1 MYDSIII
8 GSGPAGITASLYMAR
23 AGLNVLI
30 ISKNQSALDK
40 AEKIENYYGFEM
52 PISGKE
58 LNENGI
64 KQAKRIG
71 VEFLEKEVISI
82 KYSENECYEVI
93 VANQGKD
100 EKYIAKTI
108 VLATGTNRNKPKIKG
123 IKEFEG
129 RGISY
134 CAICDAAFFRNK
146 DVGVLGNGDYAI
158 GEIEELLPIVKS
170 VTMLTNGLE
179 PIEYRSNNLNINT
192 KKIREFRGNNTIEEI
207 EFEDDSVEEISGIFI
222 AQGVATSVDFAKKLG
237 AMIENNYIVVN
248 ERMET
253 TVQNIYACGDCTGGL
268 LQISKAVYE
277 GTKAGVEIIKK
288 LKTNMIRNN

>member
-58 LNENGI
+58 LNKNGI
-64 KQAKRIG
+64 KQAKRVG
-71 VEFLEKEVISI
+71 AEFLEKEVISI

-100 EKYIAKTI
+100 ERYIAKTV

-123 IKEFEG
+123 IKEYEG
-129 RGISY
+129 KGISY

-179 PIEYRSNNLNINT
+179 PIEYRSDNLNINT
-192 KKIREFRGNNTIEEI
+192 KKIREFRGSNTIEKI
-207 EFEDDSVEEISGIFI
+207 EFEDDSVEEISGVFI

-253 TVQNIYACGDCTGGL
+253 TVPNIYACGDCTGGL

-277 GTKAGVEIIKK
+277 GTKAGIEIIKK
-288 LKTNMIRNN
+288 MKTNMIGNN

>member
-237 AMIENNYIVVN
+237 AIIENNYIVVN

-253 TVQNIYACGDCTGGL
+253 TVPNIYACGDCTGGL